1 MGALDGVTV
10 SAAYINFTTGRKLE
24 MRENMVSW
32 LLAAGLALGIGAG
45 TGSLAV
51 AQDDKPIL
59 IGGSLGMT
67 GQFARMGEEE
77 RRGITMWADEV
88 NARGGLLGRQIEI
101 KIYDDQ
107 SDPSTSAKLY
117 ERLIGQ
123 DNVDLLFSA
132 FASPVVFAG
141 SSVTEKHKFPMVA
154 QGASAQKIWQR
165 GYRYIFQIF
174 PQPEGQLVGLLDI
187 ARKAGVEKIAV
198 TTEDTTYTKELAEI
212 FVKMAKEQGFDV
224 VFYEEYG
231 KKPADL
237 SPLVLKMKLKDPD
250 MIFGATYLPESVLLM
265 RHAKELNY
273 NPKLYAFTV
282 GPALDDFVISLGE
295 DAEYVTGTSLWES
308 TSLNPGSQEFV
319 ASYRKKYDSTPPYQT
334 AAAYAGMQIIEQAV
348 ENVGSLDR
356 EKIRDALQALDMMTI
371 FGGYKVDEKGA
382 QLGKHAYVFQIQ
394 DGKRKVIWPE
404 NVKEADLMSPTPPWS
419 AR

>member
-1 MGALDGVTV
+1 MRN
-10 SAAYINFTTGRKLE
+10 NF
-24 MRENMVSW
+24 MSW
-32 LLAAGLALGIGAG
+32 LLAAGLALGLGAG
-45 TGSLAV
+45 PGSLAV
-51 AQDDKPIL
+51 AQDKKPIL

-77 RRGITMWADEV
+77 KRGISMWADEV

-117 ERLIGQ
+117 ERLIVQ
-123 DNVDLLFSA
+123 DKVDLLFSA

-154 QGASAQKIWQR
+154 QGASAQMIWQR

-174 PQPEGQLVGLLDI
+174 PQPEGQLVGLLEV
-187 ARKAGVEKIAV
+187 ARKANVKKIAV
-198 TTEDTTYTKELAEI
+198 ATEDTTYTKELAEI

-237 SPLVLKMKLKDPD
+237 SPLILKMKMNEPD

-282 GPALDDFVISLGE
+282 GPALDDFVVSLGKDSE
-295 DAEYVTGTSLWES
+295 LVTGTSLWES
-308 TSLNPGSQEFV
+308 TSLNPGSPEFV
-319 ASYRKKYDSTPPYQT
+319 ANYREKYDATPPYQT
-334 AAAYAGMQIIEQAV
+334 AAAYAGMQIMEAAV
-348 ENVGSLDR
+348 KKVGSLDH
-356 EKIRDALQALDMMTI
+356 EKIRDALQQLEMMTI
-371 FGGYKVDEKGA
+371 FGAYKVDEKGA
-382 QLGKHAYVFQIQ
+382 QMGKHAYVFQIQ

-404 NVKEADLMSPTPPWS
+404 NVKEADLIAPTPQWS